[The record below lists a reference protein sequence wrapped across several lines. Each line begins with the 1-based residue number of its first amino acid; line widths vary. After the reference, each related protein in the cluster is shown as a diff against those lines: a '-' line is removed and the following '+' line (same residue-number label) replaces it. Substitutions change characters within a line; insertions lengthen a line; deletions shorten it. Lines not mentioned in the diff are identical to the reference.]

1 MAYKIIRNLY
11 MAYQEG
17 SEIVAILDSAADLQA
32 LEASGSYAAGSVAMV
47 AGKTAPVYMVNA
59 SGEWQEV

>member
-17 SEIVAILDSAADLQA
+17 SEIVAILDSAAGQTERLRMMWPRTK
-32 LEASGSYAAGSVAMV
+32 LPKKS
-47 AGKTAPVYMVNA
+47 TPIF
-59 SGEWQEV
+59 